1 MYALVSFLKN
11 FLYRRNFTNKV
22 QVCRATLSRRRT
34 ALPDPKYD
42 PDPESDPKQNI
53 PDPQLWNFSDWQF
66 SFCRVK
72 ITECQ
77 SFLFIPQYMY
87 CTVAS
92 ISTAVNLGP

>member
-1 MYALVSFLKN
+1 MLQKALVSVLKN

-22 QVCRATLSRRRT
+22 RVCRATLSRRRP

-42 PDPESDPKQNI
+42 PDPETDPKQNI

-72 ITECQ
+72 ITEC
-77 SFLFIPQYMY
+77 
-87 CTVAS
+87 
-92 ISTAVNLGP
+92 